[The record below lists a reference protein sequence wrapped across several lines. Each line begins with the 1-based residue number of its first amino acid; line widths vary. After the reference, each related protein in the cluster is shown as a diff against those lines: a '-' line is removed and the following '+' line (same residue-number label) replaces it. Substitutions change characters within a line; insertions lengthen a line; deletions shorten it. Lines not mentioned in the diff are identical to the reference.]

1 MSTFTINHTLNGD
14 TPTSVNLTD
23 YSRPWQK
30 QWAAGFKHARDLLV
44 YLQLENHPHLLPWH
58 EPRKGFPVRVPL
70 SFAQR
75 MIKGDPNDPL
85 LLQVLSLNIEL
96 DSTPGFGTDP
106 TADQDAIKVPG
117 LLHKYPGRILLMT
130 TGACAIHCRYCFRR
144 HFPYG
149 DNHISG
155 EQWLKIRAY
164 LQQNLSIEEVILSGG
179 DPLSIHTPRLKS
191 LLTDLASLPQI
202 KRLRIHTRLPIV
214 LPARVDDEL
223 LTLFSESYPWQT
235 IMVLHSNH
243 AQELS
248 DEVAVATGKLANLK
262 NFSLFNQ
269 SVLLKNI
276 NDNVAVLGL
285 LSQRLFS
292 LGVLPYYLHVLDP
305 VVGAA
310 HFAVEDQQAIRLHRQ
325 LQKMLPGYLVP
336 RLVRETPGELSK
348 IWLG

>member
-1 MSTFTINHTLNGD
+1 MSTFTINPMINGD
-14 TPTSVNLTD
+14 TPTPVNLTD

-44 YLQLENHPHLLPWH
+44 YLQLENHPQVLPWH
-58 EPRKGFPVRVPL
+58 EPCGGFPVRVPL

-75 MIKGDPNDPL
+75 MVKGDPNDPL
-85 LLQVLSLNIEL
+85 LLQVLSLNIEH
-96 DSTPGFGTDP
+96 SHTPGFGTDP
-106 TADQDAIKVPG
+106 TADQNAVKVPG
-117 LLHKYPGRILLMT
+117 LLHKYHGRILLIT

-155 EQWLKIRAY
+155 EQWLKIHRY
-164 LQQNLSIEEVILSGG
+164 LQQDPSIEEVILSGG

-191 LLTDLASLPQI
+191 LLTDLATLPQI

-223 LTLFSESYPWQT
+223 LALFGAPYPWQT

-248 DEVAVATGKLANLK
+248 DEVAVAVGQLADLK
-262 NFSLFNQ
+262 NFTLLNQ

-276 NDNVAVLGL
+276 NDDVAVLGL

-292 LGVLPYYLHVLDP
+292 LGVLPYYLHTLDP
-305 VVGAA
+305 VAGAA
-310 HFAVEDQQAIRLHRQ
+310 HFAVGDHQAVQIHRQ
-325 LQKMLPGYLVP
+325 LQNILPGYLVP
-336 RLVRETPGELSK
+336 RLVREIPGESSK
-348 IWLG
+348 VWLG